1 MRNFALVHVGAFIK
15 VESSRKRQ
23 GIALEISH
31 FVRYLGLVEH
41 FCLVVASL
49 QHYLR
54 PELISGQ
61 TDLQFV
67 ENDFKYEFFFFCA
80 DS

>member
-1 MRNFALVHVGAFIK
+1 MQVEMRGLLYNFALVQVGAFIK

-41 FCLVVASL
+41 FCLVVAL
-49 QHYLR
+49 QLFTKNY
-54 PELISGQ
+54 
-61 TDLQFV
+61 V
-67 ENDFKYEFFFFCA
+67 
-80 DS
+80 